1 MSSVMTE
8 RERERNLMRRVGVI
22 VAIIVI
28 VALIILFLSK
38 GAGGIL

>member
-1 MSSVMTE
+1 
-8 RERERNLMRRVGVI
+8 MRRVGVI